1 MRYSRGMNIYFSGIG
16 GVAIGPLAELAHDA
30 GHNVQGSD
38 AHSSLET
45 SELMQRG
52 IVVTDDQSGD
62 YLEYCHRLHHIDWF
76 IYTAALPA
84 DHPEL
89 VRARKLGIY
98 TAKRDELLRYIMS
111 EKNLKMIAVAGTHGK
126 TTTTGMMI
134 WVLRQLGVPISYSIQ
149 IANISSMNAMSLTE
163 ISYILARIFH

>member
-1 MRYSRGMNIYFSGIG
+1 MRYSRSMNIYFSGIG

-30 GHNVQGSD
+30 GHSVQGSD

-52 IVVTDDQSGD
+52 IVVTNDQSGD
-62 YLEYCHRLHHIDWF
+62 YLEYCHKQRRIDWLV
-76 IYTAALPA
+76 YTAALPA

-89 VRARKLGIY
+89 VRAQKLGIY

-111 EKNLKMIAVAGTHGK
+111 EKNLKMIAIAGTHGK

-134 WVLRQLGVPISYSIQ
+134 WVLRQLGVPISYSIGTT
-149 IANISSMNAMSLTE
+149 ISFGPSGQ
-163 ISYILARIFH
+163 Y